1 MSPAPLAVIQFW
13 RDEVGRARWFDDDAA
28 LDAAIKGRFEP
39 LWQRARDGALARWEG
54 TVEGALALVIV
65 LDQFPRNMF
74 RGQADAFATD
84 PQALAAAR
92 RAIAAGYDRRVPDLL
107 RPFFYMPFM
116 HAEDLAAQDECI
128 ALFTERLGPDTYNL
142 PYARA
147 HRDVIARFGRFPAR
161 NAALGRAS
169 TLAETTYLESLT
181 RR

>member
-13 RDEVGRARWFDDDAA
+13 RDEIGRRRWFDDDPA
-28 LDAAIKGRFEP
+28 LDATIRARFEP
-39 LWQRARDGALARWEG
+39 LWQRARAGALDGWQAS
-54 TVEGALALVIV
+54 VEGALALVIV

-74 RGQADAFATD
+74 RGRAEAFATD

-92 RAIAAGYDRRVPDLL
+92 RAVAAGYDRRVPDLL
-107 RPFFYMPFM
+107 RPFFYLPFM
-116 HAEDLAAQDECI
+116 HAEDLATQDECI
-128 ALFTERLGPDTYNL
+128 ALFAERLGPDTYNL

-161 NAALGRAS
+161 NAALGRVS